1 MNQFM
6 SKGMPT
12 FIEKELEII
21 DELVKPKLKKSSKYM
36 FVALPLLSISIINL
50 FFMLVIEGYSQD
62 MMLALGIY
70 ALLGA
75 IGAALYKESK
85 HMNKEIRQI
94 GMDHIIKRIKESEHV
109 NDYMKNQY
117 INNVKAKPKFSMQT
131 FFNFLSEE
139 HRRKKMMEN

>member
-6 SKGMPT
+6 SKGMPS
-12 FIEKELEII
+12 FIERELEII

-36 FVALPLLSISIINL
+36 FVAIPLLSISIINL
-50 FFMLVIEGYSQD
+50 FFMLIITGYNQD
-62 MMLALGIY
+62 MLIALGIY

-85 HMNKEIRQI
+85 HVHKEIQQI
-94 GMDHIIKRIKESEHV
+94 GMDHIIKRIKDSEHV
-109 NDYMKNQY
+109 NDYMKDQY
-117 INNVKAKPKFSMQT
+117 ITNVKAKPKFSMQT

-139 HRRKKMMEN
+139 NRRKK